1 MTVSVLSQTIWT
13 PTENEINNMV
23 RVILDLESCR
33 LQSDLLTNRLG
44 ECDLLLK
51 RVISD
56 RNEAINVLARS
67 EQINS
72 EIRQENAKLNNHII
86 RLRRQRWWFFGGGF
100 VVGAVS
106 GWFTYRMVK

>member
-1 MTVSVLSQTIWT
+1 
-13 PTENEINNMV
+13 MV
-23 RVILDLESCR
+23 RVINELESCR
-33 LQSDLLTNRLG
+33 LQSELLTNRLG

-67 EQINS
+67 EQINV

-86 RLRRQRWWFFGGGF
+86 RLRRQRWWFFGSGF

-106 GWFTYRMVK
+106 GWFTHKLVK